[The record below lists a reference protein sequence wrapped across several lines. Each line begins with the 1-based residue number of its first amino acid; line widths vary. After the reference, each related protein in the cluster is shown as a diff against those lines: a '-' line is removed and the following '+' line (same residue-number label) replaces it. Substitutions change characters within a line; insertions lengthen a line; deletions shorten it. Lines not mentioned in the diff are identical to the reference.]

1 MVEKLK
7 TYPNPVSGPA
17 RLISSGIELQPVT
30 VEGLLQARSIGEE
43 MHNAFYSDRLISC
56 NVDFFEPVKKSGI
69 KTGLEKKKKT
79 GKVLSV
85 LKEDRQALGI
95 IVEKCHNK
103 RDAFSHC
110 LTTYPLAIATTD
122 GKLYQPGSKAK
133 FRNYIIEEA
142 DASIMSPPLQATWI
156 YDAMATIRASKPAK
170 TWGDY
175 MANQLRSFT
184 PASPLNAAE
193 SLGTARTLD
202 AEDQHDVTSFIKNVI
217 YNGKSDEDLVSLRI
231 RQYDRLRLKTTQ
243 TIIPDPGSIAY
254 AVKRANMA
262 AYYLKHFGTRIVQK
276 INPCDSGWYCKDGV
290 LNPRWYDGPQM
301 PPSATAR
308 QNRPRSQ
315 HTTDVETSGSDA
327 EREELNND
335 FDAHDDNASKVEF
348 WEQLFEDFSS
358 ESDEYDS
365 DDPEYIP

>member
-1 MVEKLK
+1 MRGGYSTSPEAVDTFYKNSHKLAKLRKIVKDQFLVKTSTTHSETTAGAKSKHEKQVTAMVEKLK
-7 TYPNPVSGPA
+7 TYPNPFSRPA
-17 RLISSGIELQPVT
+17 RLTSSGIELQPVT

-69 KTGLEKKKKT
+69 KTGSEKKKKT

-133 FRNYIIEEA
+133 FRNYSIEEA

-170 TWGDY
+170 MRGDY

-193 SLGTARTLD
+193 STT
-202 AEDQHDVTSFIKNVI
+202 KNFQT
-217 YNGKSDEDLVSLRI
+217 NK
-231 RQYDRLRLKTTQ
+231 RQELKEAPAQ
-243 TIIPDPGSIAY
+243 ECI
-254 AVKRANMA
+254 
-262 AYYLKHFGTRIVQK
+262 
-276 INPCDSGWYCKDGV
+276 
-290 LNPRWYDGPQM
+290 
-301 PPSATAR
+301 
-308 QNRPRSQ
+308 
-315 HTTDVETSGSDA
+315 
-327 EREELNND
+327 
-335 FDAHDDNASKVEF
+335 
-348 WEQLFEDFSS
+348 WEQTFK
-358 ESDEYDS
+358 
-365 DDPEYIP
+365 I

>member
-1 MVEKLK
+1 
-7 TYPNPVSGPA
+7 
-17 RLISSGIELQPVT
+17 
-30 VEGLLQARSIGEE
+30 
-43 MHNAFYSDRLISC
+43 
-56 NVDFFEPVKKSGI
+56 
-69 KTGLEKKKKT
+69 
-79 GKVLSV
+79 
-85 LKEDRQALGI
+85 
-95 IVEKCHNK
+95 
-103 RDAFSHC
+103 
-110 LTTYPLAIATTD
+110 
-122 GKLYQPGSKAK
+122 
-133 FRNYIIEEA
+133 
-142 DASIMSPPLQATWI
+142 
-156 YDAMATIRASKPAK
+156 MATIRASKPAK

-327 EREELNND
+327 EREELNNE
-335 FDAHDDNASKVEF
+335 FDAHDDNASEVEF
-348 WEQLFEDFSS
+348 WEQLFENFSS

-365 DDPEYIP
+365 DGPEYLP